1 MVDTD
6 GPEVAYNRCHHKI
19 CLELTKVFDQC
30 LVKDCKEFELIVSGK
45 LASEWEVVGCEVVD
59 SSQRCTAT
67 IQRTGGPNF
76 RTVHW
81 TASGTSRVIIRNL
94 ITGDE
99 QLHLVPFS
107 FSGDAFL
114 WAPRPDRMFGK
125 CEISAHCI
133 DVHLTDESVP
143 GETRLGILT
152 SVILCLIVKTA
163 GDVQFEI
170 EEPDLCPLPAECVPP
185 PVTSCPPHD
194 QIHCTLDEFTIPQKP
209 RRASG

>member
-81 TASGTSRVIIRNL
+81 TASGTSSMSFRVSNQ
-94 ITGDE
+94 GD
-99 QLHLVPFS
+99 
-107 FSGDAFL
+107 
-114 WAPRPDRMFGK
+114 
-125 CEISAHCI
+125 
-133 DVHLTDESVP
+133 T
-143 GETRLGILT
+143 
-152 SVILCLIVKTA
+152 
-163 GDVQFEI
+163 
-170 EEPDLCPLPAECVPP
+170 
-185 PVTSCPPHD
+185 
-194 QIHCTLDEFTIPQKP
+194 IHHVAWK
-209 RRASG
+209 